1 MSNPA
6 TGEDLTKRSLRP
18 LTDAEKSVGA
28 VLLEDVWNM
37 LLTQKPFVDEKAAPP
52 GPFRAV
58 VVQVIC
64 AAVLRVLSNPDGK
77 YQESIDDY
85 QYTLDKARSTGA
97 LYLTDAELTLIGDSS
112 GTASGA
118 FTVDPAGWNS
128 GDQPSTFHTI
138 GSGQL

>member
-18 LTDAEKSVGA
+18 LTDQEKTVGA
-28 VLLEDVWNM
+28 VLLDDVWNI
-37 LLTQKPFVDEKAAPP
+37 LLTQKPFVDEKAAAA

-58 VVQVIC
+58 VVQVLC

-97 LYLTDAELTLIGDSS
+97 LYLTDAELALIGDSS
-112 GTASGA
+112 GEASGA
-118 FTVDPAGWNS
+118 FTINPAGWNS
-128 GDQPSTFHTI
+128 GVQPSTYTTI
-138 GSGQL
+138 GTAAL